1 MAPGDL
7 NTQLLLNLGTQVAE
21 LQKGMGNVEARLDAG
36 AEKHRSFE
44 EKLDVIDHR
53 TDATENIVLKL
64 DNAINPDE
72 GPSLFKRVKDLEAFH
87 GKIGAIITIA
97 AGVLWGVGWFIWNTL
112 TWAWSHWTEI
122 KNGFRSFFH

>member
-1 MAPGDL
+1 MSPGDL

-36 AEKHRSFE
+36 AEKHQYFE
-44 EKLDVIDHR
+44 QKLDIIDHR
-53 TDATENIVLKL
+53 TDITETQVLKL
-64 DNAINPDE
+64 DAAINPEE

-87 GKIGAIITIA
+87 GKIGAIITVA

-112 TWAWSHWTEI
+112 SWLWTHWMEI
-122 KNGFRSFFH
+122 RNGFKSLFH